1 LAGGN
6 LEGKKLLQD
15 TYYYPK
21 PAPGEK
27 IPIQVLNFRKLF
39 AAWSP
44 ELKKTLYFET
54 QSENE
59 KLKRVR
65 EIYLLHIYDWLAGR
79 EGLIELTEFEFKR
92 FMETYEAFLQK
103 LGEIQYIRQKKGR
116 KIENIF
122 ELEESAYIIREIR
135 KGSFSDKL

>member
-6 LEGKKLLQD
+6 LEGRELLQD

-21 PAPGEK
+21 PSPGEK

-54 QSENE
+54 EPENE
-59 KLKRVR
+59 NLKRVR
-65 EIYLLHIYDWLAGR
+65 EIYLVQIYDWLAGR

-92 FMETYEAFLQK
+92 FMETYETFLHK

-116 KIENIF
+116 KTENVF
-122 ELEESAYIIREIR
+122 ELEESAYIIREVR